1 MNDER
6 WNGQDAHSPFSM
18 HHASFGTACMVN
30 RLTLTLLP
38 PVGAALIRFLGK
50 SLRIATDG
58 AEPMLALSAQG
69 QRCIFAFWHSRQ
81 LMMPLAYRGSRIY
94 ILISRHRDGE
104 LIQRI
109 VSRFGFRA
117 VRGSTTRGGAA
128 ALREL
133 VQLGRA
139 GADLAIT
146 PDGPKGPRQ
155 VAKMGV
161 IHLAK
166 ATGLP
171 IIPVTF
177 SCSKKNSSRAGI
189 ASWSPIRSGADCSA
203 WGRRFGCRSR
213 LRRTKWTPCGVSWNR
228 C

>member
-1 MNDER
+1 MKT
-6 WNGQDAHSPFSM
+6 F
-18 HHASFGTACMVN
+18 VN
-30 RLTLTLLP
+30 WLKLHLLP
-38 PVGAALIRFLGK
+38 PIGAWLVRLLGR
-50 SLRIATDG
+50 SLTIGTEG
-58 AEPMLALSAQG
+58 AEPMLALHAQG
-69 QRCIFAFWHSRQ
+69 RHCIFAFWHSRQ
-81 LMMPLAYRGSRIY
+81 LMMPLAYRGSQIY

-109 VSRFGFRA
+109 VSRFGLRA
-117 VRGSTTRGGAA
+117 VRGSTTRGGTE

-133 VQLGRA
+133 VRLGRS
-139 GADLAIT
+139 GVDLAIT

-155 VAKMGV
+155 VAQMGV

-189 ASWSPIRSGADCSA
+189 ASWSHTRSDADCSGWA
-203 WGRRFGCRSR
+203 NRSSWRSGRR
-213 LRRTKWTPCGVSWNR
+213 RTRWKPSGMSWNR